1 MIEIKNQID
10 RNTYNPS
17 EWVRKYLSRIPRGKP
32 VLDLAC
38 GGGRH
43 VRLLLDEGF
52 SVVAID
58 KDVRKLDDLLD
69 TPNLK
74 IIKFNLEIGDKIPF
88 SNNEFAGI
96 IVVNYLHRPLFPY
109 LASALTNGGVLI
121 YQTFMV
127 GNEAYG
133 SPSNP
138 DFLLAENE
146 LDKVFKKKLNV
157 LAFEQGYRDDPKPA
171 VIQSICAVKR

>member
-1 MIEIKNQID
+1 MTKIKNQVEN
-10 RNTYNPS
+10 NTYCPS
-17 EWVRKYLSRIPRGKP
+17 DWVKKYISLIPRGKP

-43 VRLLLDEGF
+43 VHFLLNEGF

-58 KDVRKLDDLLD
+58 KDVKKLNNMSDK
-69 TPNLK
+69 PNLK
-74 IIKFNLEIGDKIPF
+74 IIEFNLETVAKIPF
-88 SNNEFAGI
+88 SEGEFAGI

-109 LASALTNGGVLI
+109 LANALSDGGVLI

-133 SPSNP
+133 RPKNP
-138 DFLLAENE
+138 DFLLTKNE
-146 LDKVFKKKLNV
+146 LNKVFKEELDV
-157 LAFEQGYRDDPKPA
+157 LAFEQGYKDDPKPS
-171 VIQSICAVKR
+171 VTQSICALKR